1 MKLLLGWLLTLLVLY
16 FIGATTLLNFVLW
29 APFVV
34 CGIVLVISV
43 LAAIVEEFKK

>member
-16 FIGATTLLNFVLW
+16 IIGATTLLNFVLW

-34 CGIVLVISV
+34 CSVVLVASV
-43 LAAIVEEFKK
+43 LAAIAEEF